1 MGVDA
6 DRVMKEEQQKIDE
19 ADELNE
25 ALIAEKEDLL
35 NQVVYQFVSA
45 SLK

>member
-1 MGVDA
+1 MPKDTDLGVDA
-6 DRVMKEEQQKIDE
+6 DRVMKEEQGKIDE

-35 NQVVYQFVSA
+35 NQVD
-45 SLK
+45 